1 MAGLDTEVNN
11 CDKVNEENKL
21 ASSIEKVKVEV
32 NSDHK
37 VQEEGEVQYLEDYVA
52 EESKEVPYESL
63 AVQSP
68 SMLETTLAYAAPEP
82 VETST
87 SSIYLQPSV
96 EVVDP
101 YFNLAYSSSSE
112 EENNLAEETPKRDY
126 ADHIVDDALSEELYL
141 ETDPVNTPLEEG
153 DDVTRRAS
161 NFLYSMRQALMTA
174 EARFYWQAVHTY

>member
-1 MAGLDTEVNN
+1 MAGLDTEINS

-21 ASSIEKVKVEV
+21 TSSIGEVKVEASSK
-32 NSDHK
+32 NT
-37 VQEEGEVQYLEDYVA
+37 VQEDAEVQYLEDYVK

-63 AVQSP
+63 AVKAP
-68 SMLETTLAYAAPEP
+68 SVLETTLAYGAPEP
-82 VETST
+82 VEANT
-87 SSIYLQPSV
+87 SSIYLQPAV
-96 EVVDP
+96 EIVDP

-112 EENNLAEETPKRDY
+112 EENNQIEETPSRDY
-126 ADHIVDDALSEELYL
+126 ADYIVDDALSEELYL

-161 NFLYSMRQALMTA
+161 NFLYNMGQALMAA